1 MVSVDVILA
10 VGVSTD
16 GQREVLGLKVGASEA
31 EPFWTE
37 FLGSLNRRGLRGVKL
52 VISDSQEGIKAAVS
66 KVLKATWQR
75 CRVHFMRNALAH
87 AGKTQ
92 RRMVS
97 AAIGTVFVQ
106 DTPEAAQSQWRSVAD
121 QLREKFPRLCA
132 LMDEA
137 EHDVL
142 AFMTFPRAR
151 WTQIYSTNPLER
163 LTAEIKRRTHVV
175 GIFPNEPSIMR
186 LGGAM
191 MLEQNDEW
199 SLKRRYKQ
207 LEGLQTLC
215 DTVPTRLSAVAR

>member
-1 MVSVDVILA
+1 MSLA
-10 VGVSTD
+10 S
-16 GQREVLGLKVGASEA
+16 
-31 EPFWTE
+31 
-37 FLGSLNRRGLRGVKL
+37 SLNRRGLRGVKL
-52 VISDSQEGIKAAVS
+52 VISDSHEGIKAAVS

-106 DTPEAAQSQWRSVAD
+106 ETPKAARDQWRGVAD
-121 QLREKFPRLCA
+121 QLRGKFPKLGA

-137 EHDVL
+137 EQDVL
-142 AFMTFPRAR
+142 AFMTFPRAH
-151 WTQIYSTNPLER
+151 WPQIYSTNPLER
-163 LTAEIKRRTHVV
+163 LNAEIKRRTNVV
-175 GIFPNEPSIMR
+175 GIFPNDASITR
-186 LGGAM
+186 LVGAM

-199 SLKRRYKQ
+199 SLNRRYMQ

-215 DTVPTRLSAVAR
+215 DTVPTRLPAVAR